1 MTSKLKEYLG
11 DKNFYMTILRIAIP
25 VSIQQLIT
33 VGINLMDTIMLSSM
47 GDAQLSA
54 SSQASQFINLFQIF
68 CMGIGMGASVLT
80 ARFWG
85 MQDKNSLRKAVTI
98 MLRMVLGFATVF
110 FLATLFAPQLIMQI
124 YTTNQGTVD
133 YGVSYLRWILPTY
146 YCMGLS
152 LTCTIILRS
161 VGEVKIP
168 LISSVIAFFI
178 NVFFNW
184 VFIFGN
190 LGAPRMEIAG
200 AALGTLIARVFE
212 LVFIC
217 GFFFWKDKHI
227 EYRIR
232 HLFLPCKA
240 LLSEYIRISIP
251 VLISDGLLAFG
262 NNSVAMIMGRIG
274 DTFVAANSVTMV
286 VQQLSSVLTQGIS
299 NASGIVTG
307 HTMGRGDYD
316 KAQKQGYTF
325 LLLGAIVGC
334 FAAVVILLIRG
345 PIINY
350 YQVSAEAKE
359 ISWSLMDSISFIVI
373 FQAMN
378 SILTKGVLRAGG
390 DTKFLMAGDILFLWV
405 ASIPLGALAGL
416 VWHWHA
422 QDRPDSEMCLVLLPA
437 EKQKVDEENLLR
449 SLGRKNG
456 KGYCITCFALTIY
469 AKRSPKPLVSEIFL
483 LSMFVAEL

>member
-168 LISSVIAFFI
+168 LISSMIAFFI

-232 HLFLPCKA
+232 HLFLPCKD

-416 VWHWHA
+416 VWHWPPFWIYCMLKID
-422 QDRPDSEMCLVLLPA
+422 QILKCVWCFFR
-437 EKQKVDEENLLR
+437 LR
-449 SLGRKNG
+449 SK
-456 KGYCITCFALTIY
+456 KWMKKISSAPSVEKT
-469 AKRSPKPLVSEIFL
+469 AK
-483 LSMFVAEL
+483 ATA